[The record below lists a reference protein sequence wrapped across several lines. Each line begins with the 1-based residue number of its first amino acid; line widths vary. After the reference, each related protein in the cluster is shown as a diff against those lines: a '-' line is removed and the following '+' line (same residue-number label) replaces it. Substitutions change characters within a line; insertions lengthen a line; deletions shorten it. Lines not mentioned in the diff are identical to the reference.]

1 MFVILSHSQP
11 EIITRIWQISD
22 NTSGS
27 TRAHTLHTQVHTV
40 CIYICVY
47 IYNYIVLS
55 HYVLRFY
62 TLYYNTTISV
72 CIDIRC
78 VLPLTHNYMGFP
90 KMEILRIIRA
100 SSEGRSAKGVRSAA
114 GPGRRKRPTG
124 NRKGNHDGET

>member
-27 TRAHTLHTQVHTV
+27 IRAHTLHTQVHTV

-47 IYNYIVLS
+47 IYMCIYNYIVLS

-72 CIDIRC
+72 CMYR
-78 VLPLTHNYMGFP
+78 Y
-90 KMEILRIIRA
+90 
-100 SSEGRSAKGVRSAA
+100 
-114 GPGRRKRPTG
+114 
-124 NRKGNHDGET
+124 